1 MEVKVAKTAG
11 FCFGVQ
17 RAVDK
22 VYELIGSCPDRLF
35 TLGPIIHNEE
45 VVNDLEK
52 KGVRVA
58 SEDDLRT
65 LPEGSTVVIRSHGV
79 GKEVYDHL
87 EECGLS
93 YVDVTCPFVLK
104 IHRIVEKESRAGAH
118 IVIIGDPDHPEVV
131 GICGWCMGP
140 YTVIRTEQDALDF
153 VFPAD
158 KSICI
163 VSQTT
168 FNYNKFKDLVEILSK
183 KRYDNTVLN
192 ILNILNTICNA
203 TEERQKEAKS
213 IAGEVDTMLV
223 VGGRH
228 SSNTQKLFEICK
240 KECENTYYIQTPVD
254 LDSDMFQCSSYVGI
268 TAGASTPKKII
279 EEVQE
284 HVRIKF

>member
-22 VYELIGSCPDRLF
+22 VYELIDSCQDRLF

-58 SEDDLRT
+58 SEEELKT
-65 LPEGSTVVIRSHGV
+65 LPKGSTVVIRSHGV
-79 GKEVYDHL
+79 GKKVYDQL
-87 EECGLS
+87 KECGLS

-104 IHRIVEKESRAGAH
+104 IHRIVEKESKAGSH

-131 GICGWCMGP
+131 GICGWCIGP
-140 YTVIRTEQDALDF
+140 YTVIRTKQDALDF
-153 VFPAD
+153 VPPES
-158 KSICI
+158 KNVCI

-168 FNYNKFKDLVEILSK
+168 FNYNKFKDLVEILRE

-203 TEERQKEAKS
+203 TEERQREAKS